1 MNKRAVAIA
10 VLLVGALGACGD
22 DDAVSGGGFSATTRS
37 RYMEGCTASQTE
49 EFCACTLNELEERFT
64 EEEFI
69 RFAIEA
75 TEEPPQE
82 LIEVSITCISE
93 ADLGS

>member
-1 MNKRAVAIA
+1 MNKRAMAVA
-10 VLLVGALGACGD
+10 VLVVAMLGACGD
-22 DDAVSGGGFSATTRS
+22 DDTSSATGFSATTRS
-37 RYMEGCTASQTE
+37 RYMEGCTTSQTE

-64 EEEFI
+64 EEEFL

-82 LIEVSITCISE
+82 LIEVSITCIAE
-93 ADLGS
+93 ADLDG